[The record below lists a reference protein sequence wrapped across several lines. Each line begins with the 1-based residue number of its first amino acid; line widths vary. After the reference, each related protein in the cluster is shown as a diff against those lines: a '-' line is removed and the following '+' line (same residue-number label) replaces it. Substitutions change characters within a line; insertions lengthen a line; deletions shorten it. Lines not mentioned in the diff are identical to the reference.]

1 MKSDILRRTFS
12 SLKHRNFRLFFTGQ
26 TISLVGNWM
35 QQTALSWL
43 IYDLTGSKFL
53 LGFIAALGSLPMLF
67 LSIMGG
73 VIADRYRK
81 RRVLMLVQSLA
92 MVFAFILAG
101 LIMFKVIQIW
111 HIFVLAVLSGIVF
124 AIDMPV
130 RQSFFI
136 DIVEKKDL
144 MNAIA
149 LNSTIVNGARIMGP
163 ALAGI
168 VMVNFGI
175 SFCFILN
182 GLSFIAILYAL
193 FKITANEN
201 IPQEN
206 IESVMDYALNGFKYV
221 HNNKLIREL
230 MLLMVVVGIFGWSY
244 SILFPAIAKDFF
256 SKGEQGYA
264 LMVSANGLGSL
275 VGALIIAYL
284 GNSPKKRQFVNFGIY
299 LFCIMTAFI
308 AFSKIY
314 WLSLI
319 LISLAGVGLVT
330 YFSSTTTLIQSS
342 VEDSIRG
349 RVMGIWALVFGGMIP
364 LGSIF
369 AGTCSQILGIQRTL
383 LISAIICFVFT
394 LSLSILSGKRKITG

>member
-1 MKSDILRRTFS
+1 
-12 SLKHRNFRLFFTGQ
+12 
-26 TISLVGNWM
+26 M

-73 VIADRYRK
+73 VIADRYPK
-81 RRVLMLVQSLA
+81 KRVLMLVQSMA
-92 MVFAFILAG
+92 MIFAFILAG
-101 LIMFKVIQIW
+101 LVMFKIVQIW

-144 MNAIA
+144 MNAVA
-149 LNSTIVNGARIMGP
+149 LNSSIVNGARILGP
-163 ALAGI
+163 AMAGI
-168 VMVNFGI
+168 IMVNLGI

-182 GLSFIAILYAL
+182 GLSFIAVLYAL
-193 FKITANEN
+193 FRITAKEN

-206 IESVMDYALNGFKYV
+206 VESVIDYTINGFKYV
-221 HNNKLIREL
+221 QNNKLIRDL
-230 MLLMVVVGIFGWSY
+230 MLLMIVVGIFGWSY

-275 VGALIIAYL
+275 IGALIIAYL

-299 LFCIMTAFI
+299 LFCIMTVFI

-319 LISLAGVGLVT
+319 LIAFAGVGLVT

-342 VEDSIRG
+342 VEDSVRG

-364 LGSIF
+364 LGSFF
-369 AGTCSQILGIQRTL
+369 AGACSQILGIQRTL
-383 LISAIICFVFT
+383 LISAIVCFIFT
-394 LSLSILSGKRKITG
+394 LALSLLSGKEKVTKLS